1 MFVAGVDIGSAATK
15 VLVMDG
21 RRVVGWKIVPVAYD
35 SLSAARAA
43 LQAVLEEAAIPERE
57 LGYIVSTGYGRASV
71 PFAMGHVTEI
81 SCHAK
86 GMHWLFREVHT
97 ILDVGGQDC
106 KAIRCDDAGNV
117 REFVMN
123 DKCAAGTGRFV
134 ERVASALHLSL
145 DEVGPLS
152 LQPGVQALPING
164 QCAVFATADV
174 LRFVRAGEAL
184 PAVLAGV
191 FEALATRLCSLVNR
205 LGVTEKFAVSGGLAK
220 NQGLVKRVEQSLGV
234 TALVPAEPQVVGA
247 LGAALFAYERLRSQG
262 SSLPLVEPVA
272 GRSGEQRYGS

>member
-21 RRVVGWKIVPVAYD
+21 PRVVGWRIVPISYD
-35 SLSAARAA
+35 SVQAAQAA
-43 LQAVLEEAAIPERE
+43 LRAVLAEASIRVAE
-57 LGYIVSTGYGRASV
+57 LGNIVSTGYGRTSV
-71 PFAMGHVTEI
+71 PFAQGHVTEI

-86 GMHWLFREVHT
+86 GMHWLFPDVRTV
-97 ILDVGGQDC
+97 LDVGGQDC
-106 KAIRCDDAGNV
+106 KAMRCDDTGAV
-117 REFVMN
+117 RDFVMN

-134 ERVASALHLSL
+134 ERVAAALHLSL

-152 LQPGVQALPING
+152 LQPGVQPLPING

-174 LRFVRAGEAL
+174 LRFVRAGESL

-205 LGVTEKFAVSGGLAK
+205 LSVTPAFAVSGGLAK
-220 NQGLVKRVEQSLGV
+220 NPGLVKRVEQLLGT
-234 TALVPAEPQVVGA
+234 TALVPGEPQVVGA
-247 LGAALFAYERLRSQG
+247 LGAALFAYEGLSVTG
-262 SSLPLVEPVA
+262 PSVPLIEPLA
-272 GRSGEQRYGS
+272 GSGERRYGR